1 MADSTTGRERGGSS
15 FPTAPYISRAPA
27 NRLWHDGAAELP
39 GTAGTARDLSGRFS
53 LRWDEGWIYLAAS
66 VSDNVHDVAGG
77 DDQDWYFK
85 DSVSLFLDVPN
96 DGDGSDWIAGD
107 HAFSFVADP
116 SYPAHG
122 RWWRYGAAAGRQLEE
137 PAPAQ
142 TRLAVRMTSDT
153 DYDLEAAIPMSALTR
168 LTSSWTP
175 PYAGR
180 TVGFLV
186 LVTDPDGG
194 RTPFGGQ
201 LNYPGDGD
209 DDGELRFSARETAA
223 PPHIELPVDTVD
235 LKTPIELDLIHGRVV
250 SGKPGE
256 PYGDLQLHA
265 YRDGL
270 PSGEAVTDEAG
281 EFRVLALPGEYT
293 LMPVRGQGVA
303 ESELPTFSLAKNDSI
318 RVDLE
323 VRPDPYY
330 ARVAF
335 TVAEERIPWF
345 VNDYRDRIDAVLRTH
360 GSDPA
365 IATSAPKGV
374 FAWSSSCRGFC
385 PPPRRNGHSTGIR
398 FGRLHHV
405 HDRRWIGPRLGAD
418 APARQ

>member
-1 MADSTTGRERGGSS
+1 MRTKPRQARAGRVLLAFALILSAHALWAAHPHLVLEVARATSAPAVDGRLDDWAGARWVELS
-15 FPTAPYISRAPA
+15 PTAPYISRAPA

-209 DDGELRFSARETAA
+209 DDGEWGQLRFSARETAA
-223 PPHIELPVDTVD
+223 PPHIELPV
-235 LKTPIELDLIHGRVV
+235 V
-250 SGKPGE
+250 S
-256 PYGDLQLHA
+256 
-265 YRDGL
+265 
-270 PSGEAVTDEAG
+270 
-281 EFRVLALPGEYT
+281 
-293 LMPVRGQGVA
+293 
-303 ESELPTFSLAKNDSI
+303 
-318 RVDLE
+318 
-323 VRPDPYY
+323 
-330 ARVAF
+330 
-335 TVAEERIPWF
+335 
-345 VNDYRDRIDAVLRTH
+345 
-360 GSDPA
+360 
-365 IATSAPKGV
+365 
-374 FAWSSSCRGFC
+374 
-385 PPPRRNGHSTGIR
+385 ST
-398 FGRLHHV
+398 
-405 HDRRWIGPRLGAD
+405 
-418 APARQ
+418 